1 MINEEQV
8 KKLLKIAKNL
18 KILYVEDDINLQNN
32 MLNILENFFSDIYV
46 ADNGKEGLDIFKD
59 NINTESNFDIVIS
72 DLDMPEIDGFE
83 MCSQILETKP
93 DQKIIITTAFATK
106 ENINKL
112 VEKNIEVLKVL
123 EKPIKMNQ
131 FIIILLELLKK

>member
-1 MINEEQV
+1 M
-8 KKLLKIAKNL
+8 
-18 KILYVEDDINLQNN
+18 EDDINLQNN

-112 VEKNIEVLKVL
+112 VEQNIEVLKVL